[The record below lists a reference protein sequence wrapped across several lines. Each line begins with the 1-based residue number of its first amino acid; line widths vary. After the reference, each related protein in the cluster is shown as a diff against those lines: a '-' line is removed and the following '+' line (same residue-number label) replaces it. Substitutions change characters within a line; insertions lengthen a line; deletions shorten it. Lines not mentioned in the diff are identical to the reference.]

1 MPTWYQAGSSIPHH
15 FKECFSTT
23 LKVVGDGRP
32 NNGPVKGPSRIVK
45 EVRKMKLDE
54 HLITGILLG
63 VIVGLFFTEGLAP
76 YTALF
81 VLGGILMVLRYLH
94 AK

>member
-1 MPTWYQAGSSIPHH
+1 
-15 FKECFSTT
+15 
-23 LKVVGDGRP
+23 
-32 NNGPVKGPSRIVK
+32 
-45 EVRKMKLDE
+45 MKLDE
-54 HLITGILLG
+54 HLITGVLLG

-81 VLGGILMVLRYLH
+81 VLGAILMVLRYLH